1 MGVYWW
7 ILCRIFSWLVE
18 IEIPHLFSGSIAS
31 SVPVFVKPDFY
42 EYLEVV
48 STALK
53 SEKETCSESVILTVD
68 RISILTK
75 HPVGWKILTKCS
87 NFAHLL
93 MERLKLTLQL
103 LLRHCSDM

>member
-53 SEKETCSESVILTVD
+53 SETEACSEAVSVALDKISFLTSHRVGW
-68 RISILTK
+68 SMLTK
-75 HPVGWKILTKCS
+75 LFNLCLPFDGKKISLGDI
-87 NFAHLL
+87 
-93 MERLKLTLQL
+93 R
-103 LLRHCSDM
+103 R